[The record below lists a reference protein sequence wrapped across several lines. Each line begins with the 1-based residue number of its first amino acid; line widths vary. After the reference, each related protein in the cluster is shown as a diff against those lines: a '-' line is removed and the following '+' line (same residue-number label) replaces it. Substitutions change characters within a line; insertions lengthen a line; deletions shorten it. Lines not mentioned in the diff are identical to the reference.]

1 MLIKSLNTGTILEHT
16 PGQEITFTLDNPIFE
31 DDRLPVAVS
40 TGIEFPP
47 TPTNKAEFGFVEA
60 MMLAPTVQEIP
71 VAILLAGI
79 EIFIGIIQFDEFSD
93 TTLKYTFV
101 GKAPTGS
108 MDGKIHEIKCENYEG
123 EGLFSLS
130 ILARYNAL
138 PDWGMPMIVRKENV
152 AKFEYWNGNT
162 EPQCSAIDKY
172 ANWLCVNVPF
182 VIPAVRVNYLLNK
195 IYSDLSFPDSIAE
208 YIDHLAILGTYKPEA
223 WRNEQYGLPLTF
235 GEYSEGHLTNFN
247 VADSLPDM
255 KKTDFLSNILKMF
268 CATIFSDGDKYTI
281 HLNKDILNNTNF
293 IDWTDK
299 VAEVYSIV
307 SGQSSKYSIKYA
319 NTEIQT
325 FNPSKQ
331 DKFDEEIGEAE
342 SIPTCSTYEEM
353 LSIFKNSNTYVNAR
367 IKDTGHIYSGKS
379 MTANLHPDIIIPMM
393 DMVYQAGAEEEAIG
407 NNSEGND
414 NYEISIDFSCPR
426 TIPANVT
433 YTKPIALVDPILL
446 QGVSPV
452 IDLPAMDNNRS
463 SEVFIGLL
471 FEHNFIDQG
480 NYYSLL
486 WPYSSPAE
494 ERENTLSIAIGGQNG
509 LFARFHQPFG
519 QWYAKKKETIKADV
533 FLTPTDVAGLRLW
546 QKIMIYN
553 RLFFIK
559 TIEITISDKTDIM
572 LANAELIEV

>member
-1 MLIKSLNTGTILEHT
+1 
-16 PGQEITFTLDNPIFE
+16 
-31 DDRLPVAVS
+31 
-40 TGIEFPP
+40 
-47 TPTNKAEFGFVEA
+47 
-60 MMLAPTVQEIP
+60 MLAPAVQEMP
-71 VAILLAGI
+71 VAILLAGV

-93 TTLKYTFV
+93 STLKYTFV
-101 GKAPTGS
+101 GKAPTEA

-123 EGLFSLS
+123 EGLFTLS
-130 ILARYNAL
+130 ILARYNIL

-152 AKFEYWNGNT
+152 AKFEYWNGST
-162 EPQCSAIDKY
+162 EPQCSATDKY
-172 ANWLCVNVPF
+172 ANWLCVNAPF
-182 VIPAVRVNYLLNK
+182 VIPAVRVNYILNK
-195 IYSDLSFPDSIAE
+195 ICSGLSFPDSIVE
-208 YIDHLAILGTYKPEA
+208 YIDHLAILGTYKPET
-223 WRNEQYGLPLTF
+223 WRNEQYGVPLAF
-235 GEYSEGHLTNFN
+235 GEYSEGHLTDFN

-281 HLNKDILNNTNF
+281 RLNKDILSDANF

-307 SGQSSKYSIKYA
+307 CGQSSKYSVKYA
-319 NTEIQT
+319 NVETQT

-331 DKFDEEIGEAE
+331 DKSDEEIGEAK
-342 SIPTCSTYEEM
+342 SISTCSTYGEM

-379 MTANLHPDIIIPMM
+379 MIANLHPDINIPMM
-393 DMVYQAGAEEEAIG
+393 DMVYQAGAEEETIG
-407 NNSEGND
+407 SDAEGAD

-463 SEVFIGLL
+463 SEVIIGLL

-480 NYYSLL
+480 NYYSLI

-494 ERENTLSIAIGGQNG
+494 ERKNSLSIAMGGQNG
-509 LFARFHQPFG
+509 LFTRFHRPFG
-519 QWYAKKKETIKADV
+519 QWYTKKKDTIKADV
-533 FLTPTDVAGLRLW
+533 FLSPADIANLRLW

-553 RLFFIK
+553 RLFLIK
-559 TIEITISDKTDIM
+559 TIEITVSDETDVVF
-572 LANAELIEV
+572 ANAEFIEV